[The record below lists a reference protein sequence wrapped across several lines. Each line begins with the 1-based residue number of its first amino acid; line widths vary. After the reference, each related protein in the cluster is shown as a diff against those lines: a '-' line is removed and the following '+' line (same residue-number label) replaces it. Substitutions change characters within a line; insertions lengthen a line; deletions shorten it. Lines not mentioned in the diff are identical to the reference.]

1 MKRFMTLDIVNWK
14 AILEALLYAAGD
26 EGLTRKQLM
35 SVLEVDEA
43 ALLDIMSAVKEEY
56 QKQER
61 GIELIE
67 YADSY
72 MLLTKKEYSVYLKKL
87 VETPSK
93 GLSQAALEVLAIV
106 SYKQPITRSEVEE
119 IRGVKSERVLHSL
132 VAKALLCEV
141 GRADGPGR
149 AILYGT
155 TPTFLEQFGLKA
167 LDELPPLPENV
178 EADGVQEE
186 ADLFF
191 ENFNQ
196 TFEEIK

>member
-1 MKRFMTLDIVNWK
+1 MTLDIVNWK

-35 SVLEVDEA
+35 SVLEVDESV
-43 ALLDIMSAVKEEY
+43 LLDIMSSVKEEY

-72 MLLTKKEYSVYLKKL
+72 MLLTKKEYSMYLKKL

-178 EADGVQEE
+178 ETDGVQEE

-196 TFEEIK
+196 TFEDIK

>member
-1 MKRFMTLDIVNWK
+1 MTLDIVNWK
-14 AILEALLYAAGD
+14 AIIEALLYAAGD
-26 EGLTRKQLM
+26 EGLTKKQLM
-35 SVLEVDEA
+35 SVLEVEEA
-43 ALLDIMSAVKEEY
+43 ALLDMMTAVKEEY

-72 MLLTKKEYSVYLKKL
+72 MLLTKKEYSIYLKKL

>member
-1 MKRFMTLDIVNWK
+1 MTLDIVNWK

-87 VETPSK
+87 VEAPSK

>member
-1 MKRFMTLDIVNWK
+1 MTLDIVNWK
-14 AILEALLYAAGD
+14 AIIEALLYAAGD
-26 EGLTRKQLM
+26 EGLTKKQLI
-35 SVLEVDEA
+35 SVLEVEEV
-43 ALLDIMSAVKEEY
+43 ALLDMMSAVKDEY

-72 MLLTKKEYSVYLKKL
+72 MLLTKKEYSIYLKKL

>member
-1 MKRFMTLDIVNWK
+1 MTLDIVNWK

-35 SVLEVDEA
+35 SVLEVDESV
-43 ALLDIMSAVKEEY
+43 LLDIMSAVKEEY

-72 MLLTKKEYSVYLKKL
+72 MLLTKKEYSIYLKKL

-106 SYKQPITRSEVEE
+106 SYKQPITRGEVEE

-155 TPTFLEQFGLKA
+155 TSTFLEQFGLKA
-167 LDELPPLPENV
+167 LDELPPLPDNV

-196 TFEEIK
+196 TFEDIK

>member
-1 MKRFMTLDIVNWK
+1 MTLDIVNWK
-14 AILEALLYAAGD
+14 AIIEALLYAAGD
-26 EGLTRKQLM
+26 EGLTKKQLM
-35 SVLEVDEA
+35 SVLEVEEVE
-43 ALLDIMSAVKEEY
+43 LLDMMSAVKEEY

-72 MLLTKKEYSVYLKKL
+72 MLLTKKEYSIYLKKL

>member
-1 MKRFMTLDIVNWK
+1 MTLDIVNWK

-26 EGLTRKQLM
+26 EGLTRKQLI

-106 SYKQPITRSEVEE
+106 SYKQPITRSKVEE

>member
-1 MKRFMTLDIVNWK
+1 MTLDIVNWK
-14 AILEALLYAAGD
+14 AIIEALLYAAGD
-26 EGLTRKQLM
+26 EGLTKKQLM
-35 SVLEVDEA
+35 SVLEVEEA
-43 ALLDIMSAVKEEY
+43 ALLDMMSAVKEEY

-72 MLLTKKEYSVYLKKL
+72 MLLTKKEYSIYLKKL

-167 LDELPPLPENV
+167 LNELPPLPENV

>member
-1 MKRFMTLDIVNWK
+1 MTLDIVNWK

-43 ALLDIMSAVKEEY
+43 ALLDMMSAVKEEY

-72 MLLTKKEYSVYLKKL
+72 MLLTKKEYSIYLKKL

>member
-1 MKRFMTLDIVNWK
+1 MTLDIVNWK

-43 ALLDIMSAVKEEY
+43 ALLDIMTAVKEEY

>member
-1 MKRFMTLDIVNWK
+1 MTLNIVNWK

-43 ALLDIMSAVKEEY
+43 AFIDIMSVVKEEY

-72 MLLTKKEYSVYLKKL
+72 MLLTKKEYSIYLKKL

-106 SYKQPITRSEVEE
+106 SYKQPITRGEVEE

-155 TPTFLEQFGLKA
+155 TSTFLEQFGLKS

-178 EADGVQEE
+178 EADGEQEE

-196 TFEEIK
+196 TFEEMK

>member
-1 MKRFMTLDIVNWK
+1 MTLDIVNWK

-72 MLLTKKEYSVYLKKL
+72 MLLTKKNTAY
-87 VETPSK
+87 
-93 GLSQAALEVLAIV
+93 I
-106 SYKQPITRSEVEE
+106 
-119 IRGVKSERVLHSL
+119 
-132 VAKALLCEV
+132 
-141 GRADGPGR
+141 
-149 AILYGT
+149 
-155 TPTFLEQFGLKA
+155 
-167 LDELPPLPENV
+167 
-178 EADGVQEE
+178 
-186 ADLFF
+186 
-191 ENFNQ
+191 
-196 TFEEIK
+196 

>member
-1 MKRFMTLDIVNWK
+1 MTLDIVNWK

-26 EGLTRKQLM
+26 EGLTKKQLM
-35 SVLEVDEA
+35 SVLEVEEV
-43 ALLDIMSAVKEEY
+43 ALLDMMSAVKEEY

-72 MLLTKKEYSVYLKKL
+72 MLLTKKEYSIYLKKL

-196 TFEEIK
+196 TFEDIK

>member
-1 MKRFMTLDIVNWK
+1 MTLDIVNWK
-14 AILEALLYAAGD
+14 AIIEALLYAAGD
-26 EGLTRKQLM
+26 EGLTKKQLM
-35 SVLEVDEA
+35 SVLEVEEV
-43 ALLDIMSAVKEEY
+43 ALLDMMSAVKEEY

-72 MLLTKKEYSVYLKKL
+72 MLLTKKEYSIYLKKL

-178 EADGVQEE
+178 EVDGVQEE

-196 TFEEIK
+196 TFKEIK

>member
-1 MKRFMTLDIVNWK
+1 MTLDIVNWK

-35 SVLEVDEA
+35 SVLEIDESV
-43 ALLDIMSAVKEEY
+43 LLDIMSSVKEEY

-72 MLLTKKEYSVYLKKL
+72 MLLTKKEYSMYLKKL

-196 TFEEIK
+196 TFEDIK

>member
-1 MKRFMTLDIVNWK
+1 MTLDIVNWK

-43 ALLDIMSAVKEEY
+43 ALLDIMSAVKGEY

>member
-1 MKRFMTLDIVNWK
+1 MTLDIVNWK
-14 AILEALLYAAGD
+14 AIIEALLYAAGD
-26 EGLTRKQLM
+26 EGLTKKQLM
-35 SVLEVDEA
+35 SVLEVEEV
-43 ALLDIMSAVKEEY
+43 ALLDMMSAVKEEY

-72 MLLTKKEYSVYLKKL
+72 MLLTKKEYSIYLKKL

-141 GRADGPGR
+141 GRADGPGQ

>member
-1 MKRFMTLDIVNWK
+1 MTLDIVNWK
-14 AILEALLYAAGD
+14 AIIEALLYAAGD

-35 SVLEVDEA
+35 SVLEVDESV
-43 ALLDIMSAVKEEY
+43 LLDIMSSVKEEY

-196 TFEEIK
+196 TFEDIK

>member
-1 MKRFMTLDIVNWK
+1 MTLDIVNWK
-14 AILEALLYAAGD
+14 AIIEAPLYARGD
-26 EGLTRKQLM
+26 EGLTKKQLM
-35 SVLEVDEA
+35 SVLEVEEA
-43 ALLDIMSAVKEEY
+43 ALLDMMSAVKEEY

-72 MLLTKKEYSVYLKKL
+72 MPLTKKEYSIYLKKL

-132 VAKALLCEV
+132 VAKAALCEV

>member
-1 MKRFMTLDIVNWK
+1 MTLDIVNWK

-43 ALLDIMSAVKEEY
+43 TLLDIMSAVKEEY